1 MEAGLHSLDD
11 EPPNLVELRR
21 QLVIPSLP
29 KKMFVE
35 GRDDPS
41 KVVTLQ
47 KNPLNEEDRQI
58 IKVAAYY
65 MREAQ
70 RVENIHDMPYG
81 LSSNEQPW
89 FRVLFW
95 DAYFEGKAIAWA
107 KRQEPQRHVSS

>member
-1 MEAGLHSLDD
+1 M
-11 EPPNLVELRR
+11 VELRR

-35 GRDDPS
+35 GRDDSS

-58 IKVAAYY
+58 IQIAAYY
-65 MREAQ
+65 AREIQ
-70 RVENIHDMPYG
+70 WVEFANDLPYG
-81 LSSNEQPW
+81 LSRNEQPW

-95 DAYFEGKAIAWA
+95 DAYIEGKGIAWA
-107 KRQEPQRHVSS
+107 KRQEPQRHAQ